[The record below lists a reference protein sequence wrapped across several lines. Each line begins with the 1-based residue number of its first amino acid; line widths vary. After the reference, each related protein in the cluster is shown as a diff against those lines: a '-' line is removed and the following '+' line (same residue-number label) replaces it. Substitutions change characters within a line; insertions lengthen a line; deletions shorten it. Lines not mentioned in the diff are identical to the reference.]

1 LGGLKGIFII
11 FFDIVGFSPEA
22 KNGKNIFLQI
32 NVDHQNEKTQQCCHI
47 FHKDRN
53 LDNQGT

>member
-1 LGGLKGIFII
+1 LGGLKGWIFII

-32 NVDHQNEKTQQCCHI
+32 NVDHQNEKNSAVLSHFSQ
-47 FHKDRN
+47 RS
-53 LDNQGT
+53 